1 MKIFSEKNITVT
13 EQYHNKKECKIF
25 VVSNGELSVTL
36 DYCPVLVY
44 ENLQNE
50 IFERFL
56 IKNESEN
63 DNEER
68 EKREDEFWL
77 NEIL

>member
-13 EQYHNKKECKIF
+13 QQYHNKKEGKIF

-56 IKNESEN
+56 IKAG
-63 DNEER
+63 
-68 EKREDEFWL
+68 EDENQIENFWL
-77 NEIL
+77 NVIL